1 MSRTTRKPL
10 RMIEEN
16 EETYIKHQL
25 NSRFRRW
32 GKSHRYETK
41 TVRRKKPED
50 QYKAECEAANAEYQE
65 QLKKASY
72 DEYGRPY
79 VGKSYRYDWDWTR
92 CARKYAEFPNYLR
105 APYVTRYQH
114 VEIPWSVEQEADELK
129 KQYREFSRDGHWNET
144 SRNSGFKHAC
154 DKDFR
159 NKNRCTIHKVMYG
172 KVDPEEAIFP
182 DRKDGKQKVWDF
194 W

>member
-10 RMIEEN
+10 HVIDEN
-16 EETYIKHQL
+16 EETYIKRQL

-32 GKSHRYETK
+32 DKGDNYTTRR
-41 TVRRKKPED
+41 VRRKKPED
-50 QYKAECEAANAEYQE
+50 QYKAEWEAANAEYQE

-92 CARKYAEFPNYLR
+92 CTRKYAEFPNYLR
-105 APYVTRYQH
+105 APYITRYH
-114 VEIPWSVEQEADELK
+114 RIEIAWSIEQEITELK
-129 KQYREFSRDGHWNET
+129 KQYSEFTRDGHWSET
-144 SRNSGFKHAC
+144 GRNTGFKEASKTKVRL
-154 DKDFR
+154 D
-159 NKNRCTIHKVMYG
+159 NRRLEKKILKGDDYDHLPY
-172 KVDPEEAIFP
+172 PNEH
-182 DRKDGKQKVWDF
+182 DGDYLRWSF